1 LNGIIGG
8 SNIRLSFSSGK
19 LMIQSIPQVDFGFI
33 TNDAGNIGDP
43 VDERRDFGDLGGR
56 GL

>member
-1 LNGIIGG
+1 
-8 SNIRLSFSSGK
+8 
-19 LMIQSIPQVDFGFI
+19 MIQSIPQVDFGFI